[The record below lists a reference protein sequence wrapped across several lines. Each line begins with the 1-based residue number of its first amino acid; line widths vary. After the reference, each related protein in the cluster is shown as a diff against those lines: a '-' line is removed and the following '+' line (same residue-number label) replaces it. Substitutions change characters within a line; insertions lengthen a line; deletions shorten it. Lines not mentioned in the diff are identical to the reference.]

1 MDIYRDEHGHFS
13 SLLIVLLLI
22 PVILLLIISF
32 EQSAMMVDDSL
43 DLLKSDLLDD
53 VATNFEEEFR
63 ITSMKSLSNVSHDVL
78 VSHTPLANASRTL
91 SENIL
96 DSLNYTPY
104 TTRGYTMD
112 CNVISIK
119 PSSDPFCVDIVYS
132 INCHR
137 TNDTSTSINRVN
149 SLSVS
154 IVNSSYPVY
163 DPLPSI
169 KTHAS
174 VVNNTYI
181 FASSL
186 SSFLS
191 DTAYDGSVASA
202 VISRCPYTDYASH
215 GHDGSILCNCIDNHY
230 YHYSHD
236 GLCLMCRLEGRDE
249 CPHAG
254 FETFIVPHN
263 MVDEA
268 CVSVDHVLFNSS
280 GHYNASRVPVNNS
293 TWIYLDN
300 GHRSKYG
307 L

>member
-1 MDIYRDEHGHFS
+1 MDIYRDYCGHFS
-13 SLLIVLLLI
+13 SLLVVLLLI
-22 PVILLLIISF
+22 PLILLVIISF

-43 DLLKSDLLDD
+43 DVLKSDLLED
-53 VATNFEEEFR
+53 VATNFEEDFR
-63 ITSMKSLSNVSHDVL
+63 ITSMKSLSSVSHDVS
-78 VSHTPLANASRTL
+78 VSHTPLNNASRVL
-91 SENIL
+91 SKNIM
-96 DSLNYTPY
+96 DSINYTPY
-104 TTRGYTMD
+104 TNRGFTMD
-112 CNVISIK
+112 CDVISIK
-119 PSSDPFCVDIVYS
+119 PSNDPFCVDIVYS

-137 TNDTSTSINRVN
+137 INDSTTSINRVN
-149 SLSVS
+149 SVSVS

-174 VVNNTYI
+174 MVNDTYI

-191 DTAYDGSVASA
+191 DGAYDGSVASS
-202 VISRCPYTDYASH
+202 VISSCPYTDYASH
-215 GHDGSILCNCIDNHY
+215 GHDSSIICNCIENHY

-236 GLCLMCRLEGRDE
+236 GLCLLCRLEGRDV
-249 CPHAG
+249 CAHAG

-263 MVDEA
+263 MADEA
-268 CVSVDHVLFNSS
+268 RVSVDHVLFNSS
-280 GHYNASRVPVNNS
+280 GHYNASLVPVNNS
-293 TWIYLDN
+293 TWIYLDD